1 MSRIGHPNAGAQHIR
16 QHQGSGV
23 GMAKENST
31 HTVDKQNP
39 SEPTDMENLPVI
51 YKVSYYTSQELHL
64 PVIKQLACII
74 QKNCT
79 ILRINVKQYHFMRLV

>member
-16 QHQGSGV
+16 QHQGSEV

-39 SEPTDMENLPVI
+39 SEPTDMEN
-51 YKVSYYTSQELHL
+51 
-64 PVIKQLACII
+64 
-74 QKNCT
+74 
-79 ILRINVKQYHFMRLV
+79 